1 MRQFLVAVLVVITGA
16 CPAFSQDRETVVFL
30 GPRGPFFIG
39 VRLTVDDKDFQEWLT
54 GYLFDKLDSKRD
66 KQLTKDEIGLMP
78 ARLLTRLGFESGES
92 LAASVLGDKKSI
104 KKDDFVNDI
113 RERLATSILISE
125 KQQSAVQAINI
136 LPKFDADDDGHLSE
150 KELQNALNHQA
161 QRDIDDD
168 EALSAAE
175 LLPFRDPAA
184 RLAAVAPNLDDLP
197 FIQVVQGGEQ
207 KLAERLVR
215 YYSQKDSSKLTPE
228 GTRFTAQQFKTI
240 DADSDGKWNA
250 AETTAFLKD
259 PMHHVEL
266 TIQFSRRRRPKL
278 AYKVLTKDPSV
289 VAKDEKKADRL
300 SLVLD
305 GLPIAIRCNQSLSSD
320 VKFTRSFCGQRFS
333 VSDKDRNKYLD
344 MVEFGEFAGAV
355 MGSVG
360 ALEFDALD
368 ANDDEMVTRAE
379 LFRHLDRDSI
389 AAQSQLE
396 VTVAADGRSMFQMLD
411 TNLDRRL
418 SMRELKTGFEKL
430 IALDRDSD
438 RRVSRIE
445 ASSPSQYT
453 LQVGLGRPRLF
464 QNGMNANQGM
474 MGTNTVIRGTEMLE
488 GPIWFRKMDRN
499 RDGDVSRREFL
510 GSSTQFDSLDTDKD
524 ELLSAAEAEAAKKGD

>member
-1 MRQFLVAVLVVITGA
+1 M
-16 CPAFSQDRETVVFL
+16 
-30 GPRGPFFIG
+30 
-39 VRLTVDDKDFQEWLT
+39 
-54 GYLFDKLDSKRD
+54 
-66 KQLTKDEIGLMP
+66 
-78 ARLLTRLGFESGES
+78 
-92 LAASVLGDKKSI
+92 
-104 KKDDFVNDI
+104 
-113 RERLATSILISE
+113 
-125 KQQSAVQAINI
+125 
-136 LPKFDADDDGHLSE
+136 
-150 KELQNALNHQA
+150 
-161 QRDIDDD
+161 
-168 EALSAAE
+168 
-175 LLPFRDPAA
+175 PFRDPAA

>member
-1 MRQFLVAVLVVITGA
+1 MRQFLIAVLIVITGA
-16 CPAFSQDRETVVFL
+16 GSALPRDRETVVFL
-30 GPRGPFFIG
+30 APRGPFFIG
-39 VRLTVDDKDFQEWLT
+39 VQLTVDDRDFRDWLT
-54 GYLFDKLDSKRD
+54 AYLFDKLDSKRD
-66 KQLTKDEIGLMP
+66 KRLTKAEIGLMP
-78 ARLLTRLGFESGES
+78 VRLLTRLGFESGES
-92 LAASVLGDKKSI
+92 LAVSVLGGREFIEKG
-104 KKDDFVNDI
+104 DFVNDI
-113 RERLATSILISE
+113 RKRLTTPFLISE

-150 KELQNALNHQA
+150 EELQNALNHQA

-175 LLPFRDPAA
+175 LLPFRDPGAG
-184 RLAAVAPNLDDLP
+184 LGPVAPNPDDLP
-197 FIQVVQGGEQ
+197 FVQVVQGGEQ
-207 KLAERLVR
+207 KLAARLVR
-215 YYSQKDSSKLTPE
+215 YYSHKDSSKLTPE
-228 GTRFTAQQFKTI
+228 GTRLTAQQFKTI
-240 DADSDGKWNA
+240 DADADGKWDV
-250 AETTAFLKD
+250 AETTAFLKN
-259 PMHHVEL
+259 PLHHVEL
-266 TIQFSRRRRPKL
+266 TIQFSRRRKPRL
-278 AYKVLTKDPSV
+278 VYKVLTKDPSV
-289 VAKDEKKADRL
+289 VAKDEKKTDRL

-305 GLPIAIRCNQSLSSD
+305 KLPIAIRCSQFLSSS

-344 MVEFGEFAGAV
+344 MAEFGEFAGAV

-360 ALEFDALD
+360 ALEFATLD
-368 ANDDEMVTRAE
+368 ANNDEMVTRTE
-379 LFRHLDRDSI
+379 LFQHLDRDTI

-418 SMRELKTGFEKL
+418 SIRELKTGFERL
-430 IALDRDSD
+430 SALDRDAD

-453 LQVGLGRPRLF
+453 LQVGLGRPQLF
-464 QNGMNANQGM
+464 RNGMDANQGM
-474 MGTNTVIRGTEMLE
+474 MGTSTVIRGTEMLQ

-524 ELLSAAEAEAAKKGD
+524 ELLSAAEAETAKTDD